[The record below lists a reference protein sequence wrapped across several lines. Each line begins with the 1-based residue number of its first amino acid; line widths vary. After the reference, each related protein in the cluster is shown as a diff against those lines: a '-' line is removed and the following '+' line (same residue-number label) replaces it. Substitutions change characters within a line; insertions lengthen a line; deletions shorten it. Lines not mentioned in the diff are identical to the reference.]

1 MYTDFNDGKI
11 SDLDNF
17 LWEISNGIKKIA
29 GNFTDFV
36 RPLQNRRTLIK
47 TSRELWSETVSPA
60 EHPVAIQQEAATR
73 CAMQSFSYLLLF
85 VNLLAAVVGFTNL
98 TDYTVLRIAT
108 TKETIK
114 DDLRRLDERLG
125 YQIDYLRQVRCLGYP
140 AEMLVP
146 DKDRQFVQQYLD
158 QHGIANELI
167 TSNITQNLRRERRA
181 LMGPVEGEITFDLIQ
196 KKYLS
201 FDDVSLSHLSKP
213 LTAKAA
219 QTWKLQ
225 VTL

>member
-73 CAMQSFSYLLLF
+73 WCAAAESCAKSLLSE
-85 VNLLAAVVGFTNL
+85 VCRCAAKKRL
-98 TDYTVLRIAT
+98 TRVLPADTPRIFCP
-108 TKETIK
+108 
-114 DDLRRLDERLG
+114 L
-125 YQIDYLRQVRCLGYP
+125 
-140 AEMLVP
+140 P
-146 DKDRQFVQQYLD
+146 D
-158 QHGIANELI
+158 
-167 TSNITQNLRRERRA
+167 S
-181 LMGPVEGEITFDLIQ
+181 P
-196 KKYLS
+196 
-201 FDDVSLSHLSKP
+201 P
-213 LTAKAA
+213 
-219 QTWKLQ
+219 
-225 VTL
+225 